1 MRFARLGQFLVARR
15 RWVLV
20 VGLLAVV
27 AAGMFGAD
35 VASKLSSG
43 GFEDPSSDGAKATAI
58 LDEHFGAGEPNVVL
72 LVRADGTSVDDP
84 AVAAAGQNVTDR
96 LAAADGVSDVVSYW
110 SLGSPPPLRADD
122 SSSALVLGRINGSE
136 DEIRDSV
143 DTIRDELTFDDGTIN
158 VGVSG
163 REAVFAEVGET
174 IEKDLA
180 LAEMIAFPITLILL
194 IFVFRS
200 LIAAI
205 LPLAVGGLA
214 IIGTF
219 FVLEVLAGLTTVS
232 IFALNLTT
240 AMGLGLAI
248 DYSLFVISRYR
259 EEREAGYTS
268 NDAVIR
274 SVATAGRAVF
284 FSGLTVAVSLSA
296 STRLPHRVPA
306 LLRVCRCARGGPRC
320 ARCRRGAARR
330 TGRAR
335 RPHQQVLTTSSQTRS
350 PRGRGHLLVAT
361 RQLRSC
367 AGRFPSRPHP
377 SPCSWC
383 SAFRSCALRS
393 ACPTI
398 AC

>member
-20 VGLLAVV
+20 VGLVAMV
-27 AAGMFGAD
+27 AAGLFGAD
-35 VASKLSSG
+35 VASKLSNG

-58 LDEHFGAGEPNVVL
+58 LNEHFGAGEPNVIL

-84 AVAAAGQNVTDR
+84 AVAAAGEDVTAR

-136 DEIRDSV
+136 DEIRDRV
-143 DTIRDELTFDDGTIN
+143 DTIRDELTFDDGTIK

-163 REAVFAEVGET
+163 REAVFAEMGET

-200 LIAAI
+200 VIAAI

-214 IIGTF
+214 IVGTF

-259 EEREAGYTS
+259 EEREAGYAS

-274 SVATAGRAVF
+274 AGGDRWSCGVLQRAHRRGVALGAA
-284 FSGLTVAVSLSA
+284 
-296 STRLPHRVPA
+296 RLPHRLPA
-306 LLRVCRCARGGPRC
+306 LVRLR
-320 ARCRRGAARR
+320 RR
-330 TGRAR
+330 TCRGSRGRSVPSCCCRPAWRFSGTASTSSRYPIASASISWSRAR
-335 RPHQQVLTTSSQTRS
+335 SGGDS
-350 PRGRGHLLVAT
+350 PPP
-361 RQLRSC
+361 SC
-367 AGRFPSRPHP
+367 AGRFPSRPDP
-377 SPCSWC
+377 SPCCWC
-383 SAFRSCALRS
+383 SAFHSCASRS
-393 ACPTI
+393 ASPTI